1 MRRRKRRLSRP
12 LAGGSYPRD
21 ALAVTALAPV
31 AITYWAKLL
40 EPKGVRAS
48 TTWAKL
54 LARLSTPKEHAI
66 KLEIPGFALAT
77 FKDDKRAIANVE
89 KVYAVGLDLDEQC
102 KWNAL
107 QTLFCNVA
115 SFVHTTWS
123 STLMEPRARV
133 FLLLDR
139 PVSGDEY
146 RLVYAAC
153 AAKCETGGL
162 IVDRAASDPSRLWFL
177 PAIKHGGSFL
187 TYVGDGPAV
196 NVEAAIAAAPKQAAY
211 TPAERPLGR
220 TDAPA
225 YSRARRYLHQCK
237 GAISG
242 SGGHAHTFVVA
253 QKLVRGFELSAEDA
267 LDLMAREWNPRCSPP
282 WSERELRHKVEQA
295 AKAGRFAEG
304 DMNAK
309 RER

>member
-1 MRRRKRRLSRP
+1 MS
-12 LAGGSYPRD
+12 
-21 ALAVTALAPV
+21 ALAPV
-31 AITYWAKLL
+31 AITYWRHLL

-54 LARLSTPKEHAI
+54 LARLSTPKVHAI

-77 FKDDKRAIANVE
+77 FVDDKRAIANVE
-89 KVYAVGLDLDEQC
+89 KVHAVGLDLDEQVD
-102 KWNAL
+102 WPAL

-123 STLMEPRARV
+123 STLTEPRARV

-139 PVSGDEY
+139 PVTGEEY
-146 RLVYAAC
+146 RLVYSSV
-153 AAKCETGGL
+153 AAKVEAGGL
-162 IVDRAASDPSRLWFL
+162 VVDRAASDAARLWFL
-177 PAIKHGGSFL
+177 PAIKHGAPFL
-187 TYVGDGPAV
+187 SYVGDGPPV
-196 NVEAAIAAAPKQAAY
+196 NVDAAIAAAPKPQAY
-211 TPAERPLGR
+211 TPVERSLGR
-220 TDAPA
+220 PDSPA

-242 SGGHAHTFVVA
+242 SGGHAHTFVIA
-253 QKLVRGFELSAEDA
+253 QKLVRGFALAPDDA
-267 LDLMAREWNPRCSPP
+267 LDLMAREWNQRCSPP

-304 DMNAK
+304 DMNDK
-309 RER
+309 RGG

>member
-1 MRRRKRRLSRP
+1 M
-12 LAGGSYPRD
+12 
-21 ALAVTALAPV
+21 TALAPV
-31 AITYWAKLL
+31 SITFWPRLT
-40 EPKGVRAS
+40 EPRGKRAT
-48 TTWAKL
+48 TTWTKL
-54 LARLSTPKEHAI
+54 LARLSTPKVHAI

-77 FKDDKRAIANVE
+77 FADDKRSIANVE

-102 KWNAL
+102 DWPAL

-123 STLMEPRARV
+123 STLAEPRARV

-139 PVSGDEY
+139 PVSGDDY
-146 RLVYAAC
+146 RLVYSSC
-153 AAKCETGGL
+153 AAKVEAGGL
-162 IVDRAASDPSRLWFL
+162 VVDRAASDPSRLWFL
-177 PAIKHGGSFL
+177 PATKHGGSFL
-187 TYVGDGPAV
+187 TYVGDGPPV
-196 NVEAAIAAAPKQAAY
+196 NVEAAIAAAPKPAAY
-211 TPAERPLGR
+211 TPSDRPPGR

-242 SGGHAHTFVVA
+242 NGGHAHTFVIA
-253 QKLVRGFELSAEDA
+253 QKLVRGFALAPDDA

-304 DMNAK
+304 DMNDK
-309 RER
+309 RGG